1 MCTLTPLH
9 TSSSLARTSI
19 TIDGAPK
26 SARLGVSFRESVL
39 VLPCP
44 RANLKPACGATRTLL
59 NSCQKLII
67 FSAGPISLCRPP
79 KTEGKVAS
87 SRSHSPSLDLAALS
101 SGQRP
106 FCLNFK
112 FWNRHNHQSPES
124 PGNGDPTYSSGATFR
139 NELGFVLGSPWA
151 RFTEAVLRG
160 TNSQASFSS
169 SLFF

>member
-1 MCTLTPLH
+1 MFLQVWQAHPKCRAAIDCTQLIACAYVHTHPLH

-87 SRSHSPSLDLAALS
+87 SRSHSPFLDLAALS
-101 SGQRP
+101 SAQLP
-106 FCLNFK
+106 FYLN
-112 FWNRHNHQSPES
+112 
-124 PGNGDPTYSSGATFR
+124 
-139 NELGFVLGSPWA
+139 
-151 RFTEAVLRG
+151 
-160 TNSQASFSS
+160 
-169 SLFF
+169 